1 MKDNDGDDDVEGNE
15 NGNDEIQFYSVDSF
29 SKMLTY
35 VNGDV
40 DVRTEMVTSY
50 FRTWRFTK
58 ASCLIGNDDANE
70 GQL

>member
-1 MKDNDGDDDVEGNE
+1 MKENDGNDDVEGNE
-15 NGNDEIQFYSVDSF
+15 NGNDKIQFYSVDSF

-58 ASCLIGNDDANE
+58 ASCFRGNDDANE
-70 GQL
+70 GQ

>member
-1 MKDNDGDDDVEGNE
+1 MKDNDGDDDVECNE
-15 NGNDEIQFYSVDSF
+15 NGNDEIQFYSVD

-58 ASCLIGNDDANE
+58 ASCFRGNDDANE
-70 GQL
+70 WQ